1 LLVQVAWGRSARIWS
16 CMVAGFL
23 LLMVEDEENKWRL
36 GGGGGLMSVS
46 KWRWL
51 SGSLKVGD
59 EWKR

>member
-1 LLVQVAWGRSARIWS
+1 
-16 CMVAGFL
+16 MVAGFL
-23 LLMVEDEENKWRL
+23 LLMVEDEENKWRP
-36 GGGGGLMSVS
+36 GGLMSVS